1 MRSLMEEGPV
11 RLQFAGHET
20 FPCRYGWLKKS
31 YDAVAFGAGE
41 NVFSPETA
49 IADFG
54 VGKNMAVSMKH
65 WAQAFGIIEVA
76 GGDRSKAVSFLTTPL
91 GDLIF
96 KHKDPYLE
104 DIGSLWL
111 LHWRLTSSPG
121 RATAWYFAFNEFND
135 SFFTKDILISRL
147 STRLDDLRH
156 SGRLAAARIT
166 PATLSRDADCLI
178 RTYLPKGAGKTDD
191 GLECPFVELG
201 LMVSLPG
208 GGAVQFRRG
217 PKPSLPDEVFAYAL
231 IEFWQTRYERRGSLS
246 VETVTHEPGSPGRV
260 FLLDEESV
268 AERLERID
276 KLTHDGL
283 AWDEGAGIR
292 QVTAKTFIAEINAL
306 GVVKRMFDEAVAA

>member
-1 MRSLMEEGPV
+1 MRSLLDEGSD

-31 YDAVAFGAGE
+31 FDAVAGKGGS
-41 NVFSPETA
+41 NVFAPDTA

-65 WAQAFGIIEVA
+65 WALALGIVGVA
-76 GGDRSKAVSFLTTPL
+76 ANDRSKSVSFNTTEL
-91 GDLIF
+91 GRLIF
-96 KHKDPYLE
+96 MGHDPYLE
-104 DIGSLWL
+104 DTASLWL
-111 LHWRLTSSPG
+111 LHWRLVSSPG

-135 SFFTKDILISRL
+135 PYFTRETLVSRL
-147 STRLDDLRH
+147 AARLDDLRH
-156 SGRLAAARIT
+156 SGRLAGGRIT
-166 PATLSRDADCLI
+166 PATLARDADCLI
-178 RTYLPKGAGKTDD
+178 RTYLPKGGGKADD

-201 LMVSLPG
+201 LLSALPG

-217 PKPSLPDEVFAYAL
+217 PKPSLPDEVFAHAL
-231 IEFWQTRYERRGSLS
+231 VEFWQNRYGRRGSLS
-246 VETVTHEPGSPGRV
+246 VETVAHEAGSPGRA

-276 KLTHDGL
+276 ASTGGDL

-292 QVTAKTFIAEINAL
+292 QVSAKTMIGTLTPLSGIE
-306 GVVKRMFDEAVAA
+306 RMYSRSAA